1 MFPAAV
7 STDPKASSLLSGD
20 FWSGFTQYWT
30 ENWEVVLGK
39 IISIVAIIL
48 VALLIRWLAHFVID
62 RVVKQIVTGV
72 KKKQDSTDTQAQQ
85 ASPLAQVRVVQ
96 RTRTLGSLLTNVV
109 NVTLF
114 IIAALLIVSTID
126 EDIVGSFALLTAAIG
141 AGLGFGAQG
150 IVKDFLNGMFL
161 VAEDQ
166 IGVGDV
172 VDLGPATG
180 IVEEVR
186 IRITKIRDVN
196 GTLWFVRNGEILRVA
211 NMSQGWARVII
222 DVAVP
227 YDADVDA
234 VEAEMLRTATEM
246 AESGTWRSRVLEKPE
261 IWGLESIS
269 NDAMV
274 LRVVVKVSTSS
285 KDDVARELRVRL
297 KRSLDAM
304 GVKLPGLSSV
314 VPTVFEDAVRVKGE
328 ERSPR
333 ALNAATPSTMAGSE

>member
-1 MFPAAV
+1 M
-7 STDPKASSLLSGD
+7 SGD
-20 FWSGFTQYWT
+20 FWAVIVDFWT
-30 ENWEVVLGK
+30 KNWEFVLGK
-39 IISIVAIIL
+39 IVSIVVIIL
-48 VALLIRWLAHFVID
+48 VALLIRWVAHFVID

-72 KKKQDSTDTQAQQ
+72 KKKQDATDTQALQ
-85 ASPLAQVRVVQ
+85 ASTPLAQARVVQ

-172 VDLGPATG
+172 VDVGPATG

-196 GTLWFVRNGEILRVA
+196 GTLWFVRNGEILRVG

-222 DVAVP
+222 DLAVP

-246 AESGTWRSRVLEKPE
+246 AESGSWRSRVLEKPE

-269 NDAMV
+269 NDAML
-274 LRVVVKVSTSS
+274 LRVVVKVSTAS
-285 KDDVARELRVRL
+285 KDDVAHELRSRL

-304 GVKLPGLSSV
+304 GVKLPSLSSV
-314 VPTVFEDAVRVKGE
+314 VPAGFEDATRVKGE
-328 ERSPR
+328 EPSPR
-333 ALNAATPSTMAGSE
+333 ALNAATPSTTAGSE

>member
-1 MFPAAV
+1 M
-7 STDPKASSLLSGD
+7 SGD
-20 FWSGFTQYWT
+20 FWAGIVDFWT
-30 ENWEVVLGK
+30 KNWEIVLGK
-39 IISIVAIIL
+39 IVSIVVIIL
-48 VALLIRWLAHFVID
+48 VALLIRWVAHFVID

-72 KKKQDSTDTQAQQ
+72 KKKQDATDTQALQT
-85 ASPLAQVRVVQ
+85 SPLAQVRVVQ

-126 EDIVGSFALLTAAIG
+126 ENIVGSFALLTAAIG

-172 VDLGPATG
+172 VDVGPATG

-186 IRITKIRDVN
+186 
-196 GTLWFVRNGEILRVA
+196 LRVG

-222 DVAVP
+222 DLAVP

-269 NDAMV
+269 NDAML
-274 LRVVVKVSTSS
+274 LRVVVKVTTSS
-285 KDDVARELRVRL
+285 KDDVAHELRSRL

-304 GVKLPGLSSV
+304 GVKLPSLSSV
-314 VPTVFEDAVRVKGE
+314 VPAGFEDATRVKGE
-328 ERSPR
+328 EPSPR
-333 ALNAATPSTMAGSE
+333 ALNAATPSTTADGE